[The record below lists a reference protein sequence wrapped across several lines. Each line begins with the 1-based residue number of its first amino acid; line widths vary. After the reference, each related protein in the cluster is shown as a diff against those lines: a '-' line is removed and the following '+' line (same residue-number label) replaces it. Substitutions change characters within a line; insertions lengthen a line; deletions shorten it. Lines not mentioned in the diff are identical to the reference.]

1 MDISKLKD
9 VLFSKY
15 DINAVSI
22 DKSNESTD
30 GNVFIVSE
38 ENGNKYVIKVYDNIN
53 HAKSMVELHTYIS
66 KIGLKAPSII
76 NNNEN
81 DPVIEEGNCYIVCYS
96 FVEGV
101 KLKETDLSTRRIENI
116 AKYLRALHSIKEN
129 RFNLQ
134 EVPLRTETDRQSVL
148 HFDIAKQNIFINPN
162 NQEDNKDE
170 EINFIDFDDAKFG
183 PSVCD
188 VAIAATN
195 LFISKANG
203 LDKDGMKLF
212 INAYYQDNNE
222 LKEKELPLIKE
233 AAINWLESIIDNPN
247 FDTSTKSGLENK
259 LSIWNDINI

>member
-81 DPVIEEGNCYIVCYS
+81 DSVIEEGNCYIVCYS

-101 KLKETDLSTRRIENI
+101 KLKETDLSTRRIEDI
-116 AKYLRALHSIKEN
+116 AKYLIALHSIKEN
-129 RFNLQ
+129 IFNLN
-134 EVPLRTETDRQSVL
+134 EVPYRARENRQSLL
-148 HFDIAKQNIFINPN
+148 HFDITKQNIFINQN
-162 NQEDNKDE
+162 DTQDE
-170 EINFIDFDDAKFG
+170 ICFIDFDDAKFG